1 MKADSNSH
9 SSTRHHRGHRRD
21 AIDLEP
27 DPSNPFCYCKPKR
40 HRCFAWAAMCVFLPR
55 TQRRGRSNLN
65 SNEKIH
71 HHLSGMFFFSTNK
84 KKKHSAFFVVYTG
97 PNCTRSH
104 RFAETTWYKFV
115 VGPNN
120 DINVHSAITYVK
132 SSAAREGMPDAKWQT
147 SRVTNDKSK
156 RHTSYTPASSASCE
170 HANISA
176 TRDWLT
182 AASFERF
189 AFVPGVVYSYRCFFL
204 FLRHQQ

>member
-1 MKADSNSH
+1 M
-9 SSTRHHRGHRRD
+9 
-21 AIDLEP
+21 
-27 DPSNPFCYCKPKR
+27 
-40 HRCFAWAAMCVFLPR
+40 
-55 TQRRGRSNLN
+55 
-65 SNEKIH
+65 
-71 HHLSGMFFFSTNK
+71 
-84 KKKHSAFFVVYTG
+84 VYTG

-104 RFAETTWYKFV
+104 RFAETTRYKFV

-132 SSAAREGMPDAKWQT
+132 SSAAREGMSDAKWQT

-189 AFVPGVVYSYRCFFL
+189 AFVPGVVYSYRCFFFIFAAPTVGVDKPLTDARAWWKGARERVNSQL
-204 FLRHQQ
+204 FRKLWHA